1 MKTDRIRHVLNS
13 IMILSF
19 LIFGLLSGVI
29 IIIDAPLTNAT
40 VSLPFVFLFISMT
53 TLLVTGKISDHPHM
67 ADRYLFEW
75 TVTCIFGIVIGALA
89 FTLA

>member
-29 IIIDAPLTNAT
+29 ILTDAPLTSAT
-40 VSLPFVFLFISMT
+40 VSLPFVFMFISMT
-53 TLLVTGKISDHPHM
+53 TFLIIDKISDRPHM
-67 ADRYLFEW
+67 AERYLFEW
-75 TVTCIFGIVIGALA
+75 TVTCIFGIVLGALA